1 MVAYDRATQLEWR
14 KKYAHALEEHLKT
27 KNWEKVKDV
36 LPAAEEIRVNKRLLK
51 KSWFKLAE
59 HESSTGHPI
68 SAIEHYGS
76 ARNCDLTDVSL
87 LAKIAVQ
94 LERFV
99 VEFEDRFSREDIIG
113 LLEPLERMRSFHG
126 VQLKQ
131 PIPPELDT
139 LSTKLKRLLQSAP
152 SKKETPATPY
162 ILRIFAALYSDK
174 MTTEE
179 VQAEFA
185 RIVVPIIREE
195 YEKRLKEKNSQKKK
209 PKKRLAPPKPPKN
222 NGGPENDAPK
232 AK

>member
-1 MVAYDRATQLEWR
+1 M
-14 KKYAHALEEHLKT
+14 
-27 KNWEKVKDV
+27 
-36 LPAAEEIRVNKRLLK
+36 NKRLLK

-59 HESSTGHPI
+59 YESSTGHPI

-76 ARNCDLTDVSL
+76 ARNCDPTDVSV

-94 LERFV
+94 IERFV
-99 VEFEDRFSREDIIG
+99 IEFEGKFSREDLAG
-113 LLEPLERMRSFHG
+113 LLEPIERMMSFHG
-126 VQLKQ
+126 IQLKQ
-131 PIPPELDT
+131 QIPPELEL
-139 LSTKLKRLLQSAP
+139 LSTKLKGLLRTAP
-152 SKKETPATPY
+152 SKKETPATSY

-195 YEKRLKEKNSQKKK
+195 YEKRLKEKNSKRKTPKKK
-209 PKKRLAPPKPPKN
+209 SAPPKPPKK
-222 NGGPENDAPK
+222 NGRPEDDTTK